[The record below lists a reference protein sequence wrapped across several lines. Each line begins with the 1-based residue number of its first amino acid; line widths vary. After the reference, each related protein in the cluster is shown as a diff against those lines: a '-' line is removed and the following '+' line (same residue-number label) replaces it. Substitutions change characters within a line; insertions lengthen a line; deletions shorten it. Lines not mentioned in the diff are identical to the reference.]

1 MNSTPA
7 PSPDH
12 RPRASRGGR
21 AGVLLALAAFS
32 ALVLGASIVITLLV
46 ALARYADRLV

>member
-1 MNSTPA
+1 MNSASA

-12 RPRASRGGR
+12 RPRAGRGR
-21 AGVLLALAAFS
+21 VLLALAAFS